1 MDDESAALEMC
12 GGIVVGVGQVTPANG
27 GMMHTVTG
35 RGGRVRSQAQC
46 WDVGCGVSGSLRTL
60 VVMVYCGGWAA
71 AGLGGGQAH
80 FQGRARRLLPVLHF
94 TFFLDLRSNCI
105 Q

>member
-27 GMMHTVTG
+27 GMTHTVTG

-46 WDVGCGVSGSLRTL
+46 WDVGCGVSGSL
-60 VVMVYCGGWAA
+60 
-71 AGLGGGQAH
+71 
-80 FQGRARRLLPVLHF
+80 
-94 TFFLDLRSNCI
+94 
-105 Q
+105 